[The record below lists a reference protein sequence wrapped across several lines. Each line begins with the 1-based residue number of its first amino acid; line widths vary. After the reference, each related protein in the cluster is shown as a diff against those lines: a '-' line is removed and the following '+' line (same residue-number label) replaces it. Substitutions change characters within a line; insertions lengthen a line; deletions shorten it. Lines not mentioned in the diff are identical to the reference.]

1 MIKCS
6 LCGKTRKRIAEF
18 DTPMGLIG
26 FCDKC
31 LEELL
36 ESLDKD
42 EDELISDNSDFKINM
57 KTPKEIKEILDDYV
71 IGQDKAKKTIAVAI
85 YNHYKRIVNH
95 RDDIQKSNIIM
106 VGPSG
111 CGKTELARTV
121 AKVLDVPFCITD
133 ATTVTEAGYVG
144 DDVENLLLRLIQAAD
159 YDVEKA
165 EKGIIYI
172 DEIDKIARKS
182 ENTSITR
189 DVSGEGVQQALLK
202 IIEGADVDVP
212 AAGGRKHPQ
221 GDRISINTSN
231 ILFICGGAFEG
242 LTMQKGEKEIG
253 FGANVEAFKVEKEL
267 KVDADKLKK
276 FGIIPELIGRLP
288 IIVTLDKL
296 TKDDLRKILTE
307 TKNSIIKQYK
317 ELIMLD
323 SVELQF
329 SDEALDYIADKA
341 YDNGTGARGLKA
353 IIEEFMVDVM
363 FEIPS
368 DDKISTV
375 EINVVDGELKADK
388 QYNRKIA

>member
-1 MIKCS
+1 MRKCS
-6 LCGKTRKRIAEF
+6 LCGKSRKKLAEF
-18 DTPMGLIG
+18 DTPIGIVG
-26 FCDKC
+26 FCEDC
-31 LEELL
+31 LKEM
-36 ESLDKD
+36 LD
-42 EDELISDNSDFKINM
+42 EINGIEAKTENDMGIDM
-57 KTPKEIKEILDDYV
+57 KTPMEIKQVLDDYV
-71 IGQDKAKKTIAVAI
+71 IGQDRAKKTIAVAI
-85 YNHYKRIVNH
+85 YNHYKRIVNN

-159 YDVEKA
+159 YDIERA

-212 AAGGRKHPQ
+212 ETGGRKHPH

-253 FGANVEAFKVEKEL
+253 FGANVEAAKIDKEV

-288 IIVTLDKL
+288 VIVTLDKL
-296 TKDDLRKILTE
+296 TKEDLRKILTE
-307 TKNSIIKQYK
+307 TKNSIIKQYQ

-323 SVELQF
+323 SVDLQF
-329 SDEALDYIADKA
+329 SDEALDFIADKA
-341 YDNGTGARGLKA
+341 YGNGTGARGLKA
-353 IIEEFMVDVM
+353 IIEEFMTDIM

-368 DDKISTV
+368 DDKISAV
-375 EINVVDGELKADK
+375 VIEVVDGELRANK